1 MDSITPQFVCRKKA
15 TRKADKNKKNNKK
28 KNKKKSKKNNKKKS
42 KKNNKKKSKN
52 KKKKQKQKFNLLAV
66 YDGAIMYTK
75 VNEIHF
81 TRCKP
86 ALSCFINSIQHSYGE
101 SSSCLRVSI
110 SQTDKRT

>member
-15 TRKADKNKKNNKK
+15 TRKTDK
-28 KNKKKSKKNNKKKS
+28 NKKKS

-66 YDGAIMYTK
+66 YVGAIMYTK
-75 VNEIHF
+75 VNKIHF

-101 SSSCLRVSI
+101 SSSCLRLSI
-110 SQTDKRT
+110 SQIDKRT

>member
-28 KNKKKSKKNNKKKS
+28 KNKKKS